1 MSSFTSFQ
9 ASQSTAPQ
17 VATTAPTKINF
28 ADLAKSKLAYAP
40 EQPVAHQLRGFKV
53 SQNPSPIVFISDTV
67 ETAVVHYTDYD
78 EFRGYTKCN
87 GENCSLCRIGN
98 KAAKRHLMPVYN
110 PLSQV
115 VEVLSMGDNQSPT
128 ALLPQL
134 LNLVKFEQEQ
144 LFMVSRENYKF
155 TVNMQLL
162 PATLPLDQQAIQT
175 CTKQLDE
182 NEIALSDI
190 YRSYSNEELA
200 DFPSVRTML
209 SLLSPEQA

>member
-9 ASQSTAPQ
+9 ASKTTATQ
-17 VATTAPTKINF
+17 VTTTAPTKMNF
-28 ADLAKSKLAYAP
+28 ADLAKSKLASEP

-67 ETAVVHYTDYD
+67 ETAVVHYTTYD

-98 KAAKRHLMPVYN
+98 KAAKQNLMLVFN
-110 PLSQV
+110 PLSKTA
-115 VEVLSMGDNQSPT
+115 EVLSMSDNQSPT

-134 LNLVKFEQEQ
+134 LNLVNFEQEQ
-144 LFMVSRENYKF
+144 LFMVSRENFKF
-155 TVNMQLL
+155 TVSVQPL
-162 PATLPLDQQAIQT
+162 PANLPLDEVTIKS
-175 CTKQLDE
+175 CTKQLDA

-200 DFPSVRTML
+200 DFPSIRTML